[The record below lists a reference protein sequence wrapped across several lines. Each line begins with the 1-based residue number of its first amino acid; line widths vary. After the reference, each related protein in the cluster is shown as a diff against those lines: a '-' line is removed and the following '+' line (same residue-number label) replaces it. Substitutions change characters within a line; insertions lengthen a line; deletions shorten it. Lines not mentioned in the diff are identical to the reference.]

1 MLPPLAHRLPID
13 SVFCYNRSTM
23 YNWSTDTAR
32 LKQKQGEF
40 EKFSLEQMINFGLNN
55 RKLSL
60 RLLRKHWDALTID
73 AHKRMFLQKIVWP
86 S

>member
-1 MLPPLAHRLPID
+1 MH
-13 SVFCYNRSTM
+13 
-23 YNWSTDTAR
+23 NWSTDTSR
-32 LKQKQGEF
+32 LKQNQDEF
-40 EKFSLEQMINFGLNN
+40 EKFELEQMINFGLNN

-60 RLLRKHWDALTID
+60 RLLRKHWDALKID